1 MLRFLINPH
10 SRSGKGKK
18 IWESLQAA
26 LPEDRP
32 CTTVF
37 TQYPGHGIRLAG
49 ALTEHPEDPS
59 LVLAVMGGD
68 GSLNEALNGMH
79 LENRPLLAFLP
90 TGSGNDFAK
99 GMGLASDPEQ
109 ELNRILHSP
118 AVRQIDYG
126 SACYGGP
133 DACTNRRFLVS
144 CGMGYD
150 AAVCRNINQS
160 RLKKV
165 CNTLHLGKLAYFL
178 IGVKQILLCR
188 RVDAVLSR
196 DGQPPLHLK
205 NLAFLSCHNLPC
217 EGGGYRFAPGAAPD
231 DGWLDLCVVTARSR
245 LRFAL
250 ILIAAFA
257 GSRHTRFRGV
267 YTFRCRKA
275 SLRLSKPLPLH
286 TDGEVPG
293 DFSGMEVTCH
303 PQGLSVLL

>member
-1 MLRFLINPH
+1 MLRFLVNPH

-18 IWESLQAA
+18 IWEALQAS
-26 LPEDRP
+26 LPENLP
-32 CTTVF
+32 YTTVF
-37 TQYPGHGIRLAG
+37 TQYPGHGIHLAS
-49 ALTEHPEDPS
+49 ALTERPEDPAP
-59 LVLAVMGGD
+59 VLAVMGGD

-79 LENRPLLAFLP
+79 LENHPALAFLP

-99 GMGLASDPEQ
+99 GMGLAADPEQ
-109 ELNRILHSP
+109 ELNRILQEP
-118 AVRQIDYG
+118 AVRRIDYG

-133 DACTNRRFLVS
+133 DAPASRRFLVS

-150 AAVCRNINQS
+150 ASVCRNINQS

-165 CNTLHLGKLAYFL
+165 CNALHLGKLAYFL

-188 RVDAVLSR
+188 RVDAVLTR
-196 DGQPPLHLK
+196 DENPPVRLK
-205 NLAFLSCHNLPC
+205 NLAFFSCHNLPC
-217 EGGGYRFAPGAAPD
+217 EGGGYRFAPGAVPD

-250 ILIAAFA
+250 ILIAALA

-275 SLRLSKPLPLH
+275 ALRLTKPLPLH

-293 DFSGMEVTCH
+293 DFSGLEITCH